1 MNFIYYLA
9 TFVFNTSATYANQK
23 YARNLKSYA
32 ELFVY
37 AIVTGCV
44 ASLFFYAISG
54 FCIKL
59 NGITLL
65 YSGIF
70 ALVVISGYYCSLPVY
85 RFMGV
90 AEAGVFSST
99 LKLTLSYIFGILL
112 YDENV
117 DIRAIIR
124 FLIMI
129 LCSLFMYLSL
139 KKKVKSEKSVTF
151 KGILLCIGTALVGV
165 LATVISKSFAGNKN
179 VTDENS
185 FFFITNIFICAFSL
199 LAIIV
204 INKGNPAKA
213 FISHGEKTTFKYL
226 MIVVSTVSANMCSLL
241 QIWILAGDAINLY
254 VPISGAIGIISS
266 ALIALVFEHEKPPVI
281 PILLACAAFFI

>member
-32 ELFVY
+32 ELFIY

-54 FCIKL
+54 FCIRL

-90 AEAGVFSST
+90 AEAGVF
-99 LKLTLSYIFGILL
+99 
-112 YDENV
+112 
-117 DIRAIIR
+117 
-124 FLIMI
+124 
-129 LCSLFMYLSL
+129 
-139 KKKVKSEKSVTF
+139 
-151 KGILLCIGTALVGV
+151 
-165 LATVISKSFAGNKN
+165 
-179 VTDENS
+179 
-185 FFFITNIFICAFSL
+185 
-199 LAIIV
+199 
-204 INKGNPAKA
+204 
-213 FISHGEKTTFKYL
+213 
-226 MIVVSTVSANMCSLL
+226 
-241 QIWILAGDAINLY
+241 
-254 VPISGAIGIISS
+254 
-266 ALIALVFEHEKPPVI
+266 
-281 PILLACAAFFI
+281 